1 MLINYKFINFRLR
14 LSRSSPTPDSD
25 TEDPDKISIT
35 STQHPKQS
43 TSCFR
48 CHPRRWRHQ
57 ACCFRRVTS
66 KAGHNS
72 ASNLKS
78 SFTKPNRINTDTDGN
93 SDPGSLLNAS
103 TDELQVHP
111 MGGVASMI
119 SSVVSHTATVAA
131 TTAGGKVPATRN
143 TFGKRNIK
151 NQVSIS
157 IFFF

>member
-1 MLINYKFINFRLR
+1 MSGIQKPPLHVSISNRFVASAISKKTFQCR
-14 LSRSSPTPDSD
+14 TP
-25 TEDPDKISIT
+25 
-35 STQHPKQS
+35 
-43 TSCFR
+43 C
-48 CHPRRWRHQ
+48 
-57 ACCFRRVTS
+57 
-66 KAGHNS
+66 
-72 ASNLKS
+72 
-78 SFTKPNRINTDTDGN
+78 RINTDTDGN